1 MEEKRTFGERDIM
14 RILYCNLLKR
24 KAFAGHKH
32 FDSVWVHL
40 LQELADVTLLW
51 PEEEWY
57 SDIDSAILNEVCNIN
72 QGISKRK
79 FIQWRI
85 WNKEPFIH
93 LAINDRMEAVV
104 QIKKVLEL
112 DEKNHYDYIIIS
124 TLDWLSFAPYFNR
137 FSNPDRIFVI
147 SHSVE
152 IYSER
157 HVWPVFKRI
166 KNHVNHIVMEKDGVE
181 YLHRKYEIQEY
192 RIHYIPHM
200 LNKIDKDAAN
210 KDIEIRDVVGI
221 SNSNSNNEIKQLIE
235 LEEKT
240 GFFTKNRIKTI
251 LRSETLEYK
260 SQYLTVFSGYMGL
273 PYCDYLA
280 YYINAKVVILPF
292 STSHGIRSTGTI
304 MDAFSQ
310 NIPVL
315 GSPFAT
321 MRQYQK
327 KFPSICKTYSN
338 IEEFQELLLEML
350 RDDSNHDKEFR
361 KFQEEHS
368 DAFILNCFKETF
380 I

>member
-1 MEEKRTFGERDIM
+1 
-14 RILYCNLLKR
+14 
-24 KAFAGHKH
+24 
-32 FDSVWVHL
+32 
-40 LQELADVTLLW
+40 
-51 PEEEWY
+51 
-57 SDIDSAILNEVCNIN
+57 
-72 QGISKRK
+72 
-79 FIQWRI
+79 
-85 WNKEPFIH
+85 
-93 LAINDRMEAVV
+93 
-104 QIKKVLEL
+104 
-112 DEKNHYDYIIIS
+112 
-124 TLDWLSFAPYFNR
+124 
-137 FSNPDRIFVI
+137 
-147 SHSVE
+147 
-152 IYSER
+152 
-157 HVWPVFKRI
+157 
-166 KNHVNHIVMEKDGVE
+166 
-181 YLHRKYEIQEY
+181 
-192 RIHYIPHM
+192 M

-260 SQYLTVFSGYMGL
+260 SQYLTVFSGHMGL